1 MNVKRVVVLGVVGAA
16 MIAWFAA
23 ASTTGTRPAIDPV
36 VRKTTVVELRGAE
49 LAAEI
54 ARLHERLRPGT
65 APQTPGR
72 NLFEFSRRAPARL
85 AAPLPPPPAVNDPV
99 PMALPAP
106 AVKLIGIAEDPG
118 ADGPL
123 RTAIIS
129 GFGQVFLVKIGERV
143 ADRYEVAKISSDAAQ
158 LTDLGNNSTLTLV
171 LK

>member
-1 MNVKRVVVLGVVGAA
+1 MNVKRIAALGVVGAA

-23 ASTTGTRPAIDPV
+23 ASTTRRPAIDPV
-36 VRKTTVVELRGAE
+36 TRKTTVVELRGAE

-72 NLFEFSRRAPARL
+72 NLFEFSRRAPARVAPPPSPL
-85 AAPLPPPPAVNDPV
+85 PVVSDPIPTPLPP
-99 PMALPAP
+99 P

-129 GFGQVFLVKIGERV
+129 GFGQLFMVKIGERV
-143 ADRYEVAKISSDAAQ
+143 TERYQVANISSDAAQ
-158 LTDLGNNSTLTLV
+158 LTDLGDQSTLTLV